1 MTFKKPSM
9 RIASRHF
16 SPPLWLRQARLPKL
30 VAALCAGGTAV
41 LLALPAHAA
50 REVDAVAQLLEQG
63 QTAQAAAQADQ
74 FLQLNPQD
82 AEMRFLRGVIATEQ
96 KQQTQAI
103 QIFSA
108 LARDY
113 PAMPEPYNNLAV
125 LYAAQGQ
132 DRKAVDA
139 LEQAIR
145 AQPGYATA
153 YENLGDLYARMA
165 SQSYG
170 KALELDSARQGV
182 APKQAL
188 IAQIAPGGT
197 GAAVPVTA
205 VAAAAPQPAAAA
217 APTPG
222 LTPVPP
228 AAPVRAPEP
237 VVAERI
243 SSATPL
249 QLAAAEAARSSAKS
263 SDRPAASAA
272 AKAGPA
278 PDAVPAST
286 ASQTPD
292 NSPAAVEAAVQA
304 WAQAWAQQDMD
315 TYLGAYSPAFKPAD
329 GSSLAAWKQSRRQRI
344 EGKREISVALSDVQV
359 TVDGARA
366 TARFVQA
373 YAAGALKSNS
383 RKTLVLQPEQGQWR
397 IVSETVGR

>member
-1 MTFKKPSM
+1 M
-9 RIASRHF
+9 
-16 SPPLWLRQARLPKL
+16 QARLPKL
-30 VAALCAGGTAV
+30 VAAICAGGVV

-63 QTAQAAAQADQ
+63 QTEQAAAQADQ
-74 FLQLNPQD
+74 FLQLNPND

-96 KQQTQAI
+96 KQPAQAI

-108 LARDY
+108 LSRDY

-170 KALELDSARQGV
+170 KALELDSNRQGI

-188 IAQIAPGGT
+188 IAQIAPGK
-197 GAAVPVTA
+197 
-205 VAAAAPQPAAAA
+205 AAAPVPAAALPTATVAVAA
-217 APTPG
+217 APTPS
-222 LTPVPP
+222 LTPVQPAAASPVAEPVTAERSPP
-228 AAPVRAPEP
+228 AT
-237 VVAERI
+237 ERI

-249 QLAAAEAARSSAKS
+249 QLAAAEAAKAAGRPSAVAE
-263 SDRPAASAA
+263 AAPT
-272 AKAGPA
+272 AKASPA
-278 PDAVPAST
+278 LDA
-286 ASQTPD
+286 
-292 NSPAAVEAAVQA
+292 SPAAVEAAVQA
-304 WAQAWAQQDMD
+304 WAKAWAQQDMD
-315 TYLGAYSPAFKPAD
+315 AYLAAYSPNFKPAD

-344 EGKREISVALSDVQV
+344 EGKREISVALSDLQIA
-359 TVDGARA
+359 VDGPRA
-366 TARFVQA
+366 TARFMQA
-373 YAAGALKSNS
+373 YTAGALKSNS
-383 RKTLVLQPEQGQWR
+383 RKTLVLQADQGQWR

>member
-1 MTFKKPSM
+1 M

-205 VAAAAPQPAAAA
+205 VAAAAPQSAAAA
-217 APTPG
+217 APPPG

-228 AAPVRAPEP
+228 AALVRAPEP

-344 EGKREISVALSDVQV
+344 VGKREISVALSDVQV
-359 TVDGARA
+359 AVDGPRA

>member
-1 MTFKKPSM
+1 MP
-9 RIASRHF
+9 R
-16 SPPLWLRQARLPKL
+16 W
-30 VAALCAGGTAV
+30 VAAICAGGSAV
-41 LLALPAHAA
+41 LLALPAYAGSDL
-50 REVDAVAQLLEQG
+50 DAVAQLLEQG
-63 QTAQAAAQADQ
+63 QTEQAALQADQ
-74 FLQLNPQD
+74 FLQLNPAD

-153 YENLGDLYARMA
+153 HENLGDLYARMA

-170 KALELDSARQGV
+170 KALELDSARQGI

-188 IAQIAPGGT
+188 IAQMAAGKA
-197 GAAVPVTA
+197 GAAVPVAALPTATA
-205 VAAAAPQPAAAA
+205 VPVPAAAPVPVLAPVQPAAR
-217 APTPG
+217 
-222 LTPVPP
+222 
-228 AAPVRAPEP
+228 VRAPEP
-237 VVAERI
+237 AMVAPAAERI

-249 QLAAAEAARSSAKS
+249 QLAAAEAARS
-263 SDRPAASAA
+263 AASASLAADAAPA
-272 AKAGPA
+272 AKATPSL
-278 PDAVPAST
+278 DA
-286 ASQTPD
+286 
-292 NSPAAVEAAVQA
+292 SPAAVEAAVQA
-304 WAQAWAQQDMD
+304 WAKAWAQQDMAS
-315 TYLGAYSPAFKPAD
+315 YLAAYSPVFKPAD
-329 GSSLAAWKQSRRQRI
+329 GSSLAAWTQSRRQRI
-344 EGKREISVALSDVQV
+344 EGKREISVSLSDLQV
-359 TVDGARA
+359 VVDGERA

-383 RKTLVLQPEQGQWR
+383 RKTLVLQPDQGQWR

>member
-1 MTFKKPSM
+1 M

-16 SPPLWLRQARLPKL
+16 SSPLWLIQARLPKL
-30 VAALCAGGTAV
+30 VAAICAGGVV

-63 QTAQAAAQADQ
+63 QTEQAAAQADQ
-74 FLQLNPQD
+74 FLQLNPND

-96 KQQTQAI
+96 KQPAQAI

-108 LARDY
+108 LSRDY

-170 KALELDSARQGV
+170 KALELDSARQGI

-188 IAQIAPGGT
+188 IAQIAPGRH

-205 VAAAAPQPAAAA
+205 VAAAAPPAQ
-217 APTPG
+217 G
-222 LTPVPP
+222 LTPVQAAAAVPAPAPP
-228 AAPVRAPEP
+228 TAPEP
-237 VVAERI
+237 VLAERI

-272 AKAGPA
+272 AKASPA
-278 PDAVPAST
+278 PDAAPAAT
-286 ASQTPD
+286 DLQTLD
-292 NSPAAVEAAVQA
+292 GSPAAVEAAVQA

-315 TYLGAYSPAFKPAD
+315 AYLAAYSPAFKPAD

-344 EGKREISVALSDVQV
+344 VGKSEISVALSDVQV
-359 TVDGARA
+359 AVDGPRA

-397 IVSETVGR
+397 IVRETVGR

>member
-1 MTFKKPSM
+1 M
-9 RIASRHF
+9 
-16 SPPLWLRQARLPKL
+16 
-30 VAALCAGGTAV
+30 
-41 LLALPAHAA
+41 LALPAQAA

-63 QTAQAAAQADQ
+63 QTEQAAAQADQ
-74 FLQLNPQD
+74 FLQLNPND

-96 KQQTQAI
+96 KQPAQAI

-108 LARDY
+108 LSRDY

-170 KALELDSARQGV
+170 KALELDSNRQGI

-188 IAQIAPGGT
+188 IAQIAPGK
-197 GAAVPVTA
+197 
-205 VAAAAPQPAAAA
+205 AAAPVPAAALPTATVAVAA
-217 APTPG
+217 APTPS
-222 LTPVPP
+222 LTPVQPAAASPVAEPVIAERRPP
-228 AAPVRAPEP
+228 AT
-237 VVAERI
+237 ERI

-249 QLAAAEAARSSAKS
+249 QLAAAEAAK
-263 SDRPAASAA
+263 AA
-272 AKAGPA
+272 ARPSAVAEAAPTAKASPA
-278 PDAVPAST
+278 LDA
-286 ASQTPD
+286 
-292 NSPAAVEAAVQA
+292 SPAAVEAAVQA
-304 WAQAWAQQDMD
+304 WAKAWAQQDMD
-315 TYLGAYSPAFKPAD
+315 AYLAAYSPSFKPAD

-359 TVDGARA
+359 AVDGPRA
-366 TARFVQA
+366 TARFMQA
-373 YAAGALKSNS
+373 YSAGALKSNS
-383 RKTLVLQPEQGQWR
+383 RKTLVLQADQGQWR

>member
-1 MTFKKPSM
+1 MC
-9 RIASRHF
+9 IAPRHF
-16 SPPLWLRQARLPKL
+16 SRPFGLLQAGLPRL
-30 VAALCAGGTAV
+30 VAAIWAGGSAV
-41 LLALPAHAA
+41 LLALPAYAGN
-50 REVDAVAQLLEQG
+50 ELDAVAQLLEQG
-63 QTAQAAAQADQ
+63 QTEQAALQADQ
-74 FLQLNPQD
+74 FLQLNPSD

-153 YENLGDLYARMA
+153 HENLGDLYARMA

-170 KALELDSARQGV
+170 KALELDSARQGI

-188 IAQIAPGGT
+188 IAQMAVGKA
-197 GAAVPVTA
+197 GAAVPL
-205 VAAAAPQPAAAA
+205 PMPAAAA
-217 APTPG
+217 VPVLAP
-222 LTPVPP
+222 VQP
-228 AAPVRAPEP
+228 AALVPAPEP
-237 VVAERI
+237 VMVAPAAERI

-249 QLAAAEAARSSAKS
+249 QLAAAEAARSAASAS
-263 SDRPAASAA
+263 PAADTAPAAKAAQSLDASAA
-272 AKAGPA
+272 A
-278 PDAVPAST
+278 V
-286 ASQTPD
+286 Q
-292 NSPAAVEAAVQA
+292 AAVQA
-304 WAQAWAQQDMD
+304 WAKAWAQQDMA
-315 TYLGAYSPAFKPAD
+315 TYLAAYSPAFKPAD
-329 GSSLAAWKQSRRQRI
+329 GSSLAAWTQSRRQRI
-344 EGKREISVALSDVQV
+344 EGKREISVSLSDLQV
-359 TVDGARA
+359 VVDGERA

-383 RKTLVLQPEQGQWR
+383 RKTLVLQPDQGQWR

>member
-1 MTFKKPSM
+1 M

-30 VAALCAGGTAV
+30 VAALCAGGAAV

-63 QTAQAAAQADQ
+63 QTEQAAAQADQ

-170 KALELDSARQGV
+170 KALEVDSARQGI

-188 IAQIAPGGT
+188 IAQIAPGRH

-205 VAAAAPQPAAAA
+205 VAAAAPPA
-217 APTPG
+217 PG
-222 LTPVPP
+222 LTPVQAAAALP
-228 AAPVRAPEP
+228 APAPATEP

-272 AKAGPA
+272 AKASPA
-278 PDAVPAST
+278 PDAAPAAT
-286 ASQTPD
+286 DLQTTD
-292 NSPAAVEAAVQA
+292 GSPAAVEAAVQA

-315 TYLGAYSPAFKPAD
+315 AYLAAYSPAFKPAD

-344 EGKREISVALSDVQV
+344 VGKSEISVALSDVQV
-359 TVDGARA
+359 AVDGPRA

-397 IVSETVGR
+397 IVRETVGR

>member
-1 MTFKKPSM
+1 M
-9 RIASRHF
+9 
-16 SPPLWLRQARLPKL
+16 QARLPKL
-30 VAALCAGGTAV
+30 VAAICAGGTAV
-41 LLALPAHAA
+41 LLALPAQAA

-63 QTAQAAAQADQ
+63 QTEQAAAQADQ
-74 FLQLNPQD
+74 FLQLNPND

-96 KQQTQAI
+96 KQPAQAI

-108 LARDY
+108 LSRDY

-170 KALELDSARQGV
+170 KALELDSNRQGI

-188 IAQIAPGGT
+188 IAQIAPGKAGT
-197 GAAVPVTA
+197 AMPGAALPTVA
-205 VAAAAPQPAAAA
+205 VAAAA
-217 APTPG
+217 APTPS
-222 LTPVPP
+222 LTPVQP
-228 AAPVRAPEP
+228 AAPLRVPGPALADRTDPA
-237 VVAERI
+237 AERMA
-243 SSATPL
+243 SATPEP
-249 QLAAAEAARSSAKS
+249 QPAAKPVKSAAIASPAVDAAAAA
-263 SDRPAASAA
+263 
-272 AKAGPA
+272 
-278 PDAVPAST
+278 T
-286 ASQTPD
+286 ASQTLES
-292 NSPAAVEAAVQA
+292 SPAAVEAVVQA
-304 WAQAWAQQDMD
+304 WAKAWAQQDMD
-315 TYLGAYSPAFKPAD
+315 AYLAAYSPSFKPAD

-359 TVDGARA
+359 AVDGQRA
-366 TARFVQA
+366 TARFMQA
-373 YAAGALKSNS
+373 YTAGALKSNS
-383 RKTLVLQPEQGQWR
+383 RKTLVLQPDQGQWR

>member
-63 QTAQAAAQADQ
+63 QTEQAAAQADQ

-153 YENLGDLYARMA
+153 YENLGDIYIRLAEQSLSKASTLAPAQQARL
-165 SQSYG
+165 Q
-170 KALELDSARQGV
+170 
-182 APKQAL
+182 PKISSL
-188 IAQIAPGGT
+188 RLL
-197 GAAVPVTA
+197 VTRA
-205 VAAAAPQPAAAA
+205 QPAAAA
-217 APTPG
+217 APAAAA
-222 LTPVPP
+222 P
-228 AAPVRAPEP
+228 AAP
-237 VVAERI
+237 
-243 SSATPL
+243 
-249 QLAAAEAARSSAKS
+249 AA
-263 SDRPAASAA
+263 
-272 AKAGPA
+272 A
-278 PDAVPAST
+278 PDA
-286 ASQTPD
+286 
-292 NSPAAVEAAVQA
+292 
-304 WAQAWAQQDMD
+304 
-315 TYLGAYSPAFKPAD
+315 K
-329 GSSLAAWKQSRRQRI
+329 
-344 EGKREISVALSDVQV
+344 
-359 TVDGARA
+359 
-366 TARFVQA
+366 
-373 YAAGALKSNS
+373 
-383 RKTLVLQPEQGQWR
+383 
-397 IVSETVGR
+397 

>member
-1 MTFKKPSM
+1 M

-30 VAALCAGGTAV
+30 VAALFAGGAAV

-170 KALELDSARQGV
+170 KALELDSARQGI

-188 IAQIAPGGT
+188 IAQIAPGRH

-205 VAAAAPQPAAAA
+205 VAAAAPPA
-217 APTPG
+217 PG
-222 LTPVPP
+222 LTPVQAAAAVP
-228 AAPVRAPEP
+228 APAPATAPEP
-237 VVAERI
+237 VLAERI

-272 AKAGPA
+272 AKASPA
-278 PDAVPAST
+278 PDAAPAAT
-286 ASQTPD
+286 DLQTLD
-292 NSPAAVEAAVQA
+292 SSPAAVEAAVQA

-315 TYLGAYSPAFKPAD
+315 AYLAAYSPAFKPAD

-344 EGKREISVALSDVQV
+344 VGKSEISVALSDVQV
-359 TVDGARA
+359 AVDGPRA

-397 IVSETVGR
+397 IVRETVGR

>member
-1 MTFKKPSM
+1 M
-9 RIASRHF
+9 
-16 SPPLWLRQARLPKL
+16 
-30 VAALCAGGTAV
+30 
-41 LLALPAHAA
+41 LALPAHAA

-63 QTAQAAAQADQ
+63 QTEQAAAQADQ
-74 FLQLNPQD
+74 FLQLNPND

-96 KQQTQAI
+96 KQPAQAI

-108 LARDY
+108 LSRDY

-170 KALELDSARQGV
+170 KALELDSNRQGI

-188 IAQIAPGGT
+188 IAQIAPGKAA
-197 GAAVPVTA
+197 AAVPGAALPTAA
-205 VAAAAPQPAAAA
+205 VAVAA
-217 APTPG
+217 APTPS
-222 LTPVPP
+222 LTPVQPAAALPVAEPVTAERSPP
-228 AAPVRAPEP
+228 AT
-237 VVAERI
+237 ERI

-249 QLAAAEAARSSAKS
+249 QLAAAEAARAAARPSSSAE
-263 SDRPAASAA
+263 AAPT
-272 AKAGPA
+272 AKASPA
-278 PDAVPAST
+278 LDA
-286 ASQTPD
+286 
-292 NSPAAVEAAVQA
+292 SPAAVEATVQA
-304 WAQAWAQQDMD
+304 WAKAWAQQDMD
-315 TYLGAYSPAFKPAD
+315 AYLAAYSPSFKPAD

-344 EGKREISVALSDVQV
+344 EGKREISVALSDLQV
-359 TVDGARA
+359 AVDGPRA
-366 TARFVQA
+366 TARFMQA
-373 YAAGALKSNS
+373 YTAGALKSNS
-383 RKTLVLQPEQGQWR
+383 RKTLVLQADQGQWR

>member
-1 MTFKKPSM
+1 M

-16 SPPLWLRQARLPKL
+16 SSPLRLMQARLPKL
-30 VAALCAGGTAV
+30 VAAICAGGVV

-63 QTAQAAAQADQ
+63 QTEQAAAQADQ
-74 FLQLNPQD
+74 FLQLNPND

-96 KQQTQAI
+96 KQPAQAI

-108 LARDY
+108 LSRDY

-170 KALELDSARQGV
+170 KALELDSNRQGI

-188 IAQIAPGGT
+188 IAQIAPGKAA
-197 GAAVPVTA
+197 AAVPGAALPTA
-205 VAAAAPQPAAAA
+205 TVAVAA
-217 APTPG
+217 APTPS
-222 LTPVPP
+222 LTPVQPAAASPVAEPVTAERRPP
-228 AAPVRAPEP
+228 AT
-237 VVAERI
+237 ERI

-249 QLAAAEAARSSAKS
+249 QLAAAEAAKAAARPSSAAE
-263 SDRPAASAA
+263 AAPT
-272 AKAGPA
+272 AKASPA
-278 PDAVPAST
+278 LDA
-286 ASQTPD
+286 
-292 NSPAAVEAAVQA
+292 SPAAVEAAVQA
-304 WAQAWAQQDMD
+304 WAKAWAQQDMD
-315 TYLGAYSPAFKPAD
+315 AYLAAYSPSFKPAD

-344 EGKREISVALSDVQV
+344 EGKREISVVLSNLQV
-359 TVDGARA
+359 AVDGQRA
-366 TARFVQA
+366 TARFMQA
-373 YAAGALKSNS
+373 YSAGALKSNS
-383 RKTLVLQPEQGQWR
+383 RKTLVLQADQGQWR
-397 IVSETVGR
+397 ILSETVGR